1 MKDGKLKKILVIVIV
16 VLLICSIGYS
26 SYRKRTQNPYRYT
39 KVNITFNENES
50 HEESL
55 DEVVQSSSDVLFEE
69 ESSVV
74 ETIVSNMETNDED
87 LSESAFQFSGSGVVT
102 KDNLQE
108 VLISIIKTDNME
120 DLNSMP
126 VSENL
131 YNQLVASNGVSDTL
145 SSGSEVD
152 MRICGISENNEF
164 MCMFITQTSSYYLS
178 GIIVNDR
185 IDYIECKEL
194 R

>member
-16 VLLICSIGYS
+16 VMLICSIGYS

-152 MRICGISENNEF
+152 MRICGLSENNEF